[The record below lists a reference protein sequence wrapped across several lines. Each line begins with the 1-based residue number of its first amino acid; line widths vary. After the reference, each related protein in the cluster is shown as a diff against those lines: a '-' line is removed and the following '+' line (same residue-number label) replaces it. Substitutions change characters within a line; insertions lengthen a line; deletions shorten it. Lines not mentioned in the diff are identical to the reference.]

1 MCSAFFLNSVQLA
14 ENTKLGLKY
23 LVENMVVFVVVV
35 GRDDISHDFTVIVFK
50 HETMLSFIVE
60 IIVAIKG

>member
-1 MCSAFFLNSVQLA
+1 MNSVQLA

-50 HETMLSFIVE
+50 HETMLSLIVE